1 MIAIGSDHGGYAL
14 KERIIRHL
22 KEAGI
27 PCEDLGC
34 HSTESCDY
42 PVYGHA
48 VAQAV
53 AEGRC
58 EKGIVICTTGIGIS
72 MSANRHPG
80 IRCALCAD
88 TLTARLTRLHND
100 ANVLALGGGIVGEN
114 LALEIVNVFL
124 NTPFSGEARHQRR
137 IDLIEKAD
145 K

>member
-58 EKGIVICTTGIGIS
+58 EKGIVVCTTGIGIAI
-72 MSANRHPG
+72 SANRHLDGQTHPAPQRCQHAGAGRRHSGGEPG
-80 IRCALCAD
+80 PGDRE
-88 TLTARLTRLHND
+88 RLPEHPL
-100 ANVLALGGGIVGEN
+100 L
-114 LALEIVNVFL
+114 
-124 NTPFSGEARHQRR
+124 RR
-137 IDLIEKAD
+137 GPSPEKNRPYR
-145 K
+145 KSR